1 MKTINGNDVTF
12 DELVEIVTKAFGDN
26 FIAKAFA
33 YTAEARGATNIRI
46 VNGNGN
52 GGSLIIAFDSS
63 EGEVY
68 RVIKT
73 RTHFIAEVWC
83 GDECIHVKP
92 LPVYNS
98 NPA

>member
-1 MKTINGNDVTF
+1 MKTANGNDVTF
-12 DELVEIVTKAFGDN
+12 EELVEIVTKAFGDT

-33 YTAEARGATNIRI
+33 YTAEARGATNIRT
-46 VNGNGN
+46 VNGN
-52 GGSLIIAFDSS
+52 GGSLIIAFDSD

-73 RTHFIAEVWC
+73 RTHFIAEVWR

-92 LPVYNS
+92 LPIYNN